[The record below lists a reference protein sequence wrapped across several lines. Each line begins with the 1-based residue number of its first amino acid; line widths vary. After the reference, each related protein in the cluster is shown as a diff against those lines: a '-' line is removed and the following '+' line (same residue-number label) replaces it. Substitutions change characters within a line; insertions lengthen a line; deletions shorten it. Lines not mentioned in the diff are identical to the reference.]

1 MTREDLF
8 LAIGMVEESRLQR
21 SELEMSGPEA
31 KHRKT
36 GRVFRNF
43 LIAAIIVSMLAVTAY
58 AAARRF
64 GLKEWLSGLG
74 MTNLEEL
81 DAISVTIQP
90 QEETL
95 TYDWATHDAAFVVQ
109 EAILDDNSIYV
120 AARIVPMRENCILVP
135 DIAFDEDI
143 VTSDGLTLAELR
155 ETNAPIVYAGIR
167 CENSD
172 GSVDGLGYSFKIG
185 ENGDFYYHISGQNT
199 YQKDSFELPCTGL
212 SHTGTIASKESV
224 DRSVMLHNKSNT
236 TEKTLCIPEERMFS
250 ETEVQVNSISFSET
264 QLCIYV
270 TFNYTLPEEKYEFL
284 SLRLVGTDGKELSS
298 LPGFSGGEAKC
309 IADNTF
315 EATRAY
321 QKPLD
326 INELKL
332 IMKDVWKDKEYGPY
346 AIAVK

>member
-1 MTREDLF
+1 MRREDLF
-8 LAIGMVEESRLQR
+8 EAIGMVEESRLQR
-21 SELEMSGPEA
+21 SELEMRATETKP
-31 KHRKT
+31 KKT
-36 GRVFRNF
+36 GRIFRNF

-58 AAARRF
+58 AVARRF
-64 GLKEWLSGLG
+64 GLKEWLGELG

-90 QEETL
+90 QEEIL
-95 TYDWATHDAAFVVQ
+95 TYDWATNDAAFVVQ
-109 EAILDDNSIYV
+109 EAILDDNSIFV
-120 AARIVPMRENCILVP
+120 AARIVPLNENCMLVP
-135 DIAFDEDI
+135 DIAFDEDV

-155 ETNAPIVYAGIR
+155 EKKASIVYAGIR

-185 ENGDFYYHISGQNT
+185 ENGDFYYYISGQNT

-212 SHTGTIASKESV
+212 SHTGTIESKESV
-224 DRSVMLHNKSNT
+224 DFSVMLHNKSNIT
-236 TEKTLCIPEERMFS
+236 GKTVCIPEERAFS
-250 ETEVQVNSISFSET
+250 ETEVQVNSISFAET
-264 QLCIYV
+264 ELCIYV

-284 SLRLVGTDGKELSS
+284 SLRLVETDGKELSS

-309 IADNTF
+309 ISDNTF

-326 INELKL
+326 MNELKL
-332 IMKDVWKDKEYGPY
+332 IMKDVWKDTEYGPY
-346 AIAVK
+346 AIEVK

>member
-21 SELEMSGPEA
+21 SELEVAASEQ
-31 KHRKT
+31 KTKKT
-36 GRVFRNF
+36 GRIFRNL
-43 LIAAIIVSMLAVTAY
+43 LIAAILVSMLAVTAY
-58 AAARRF
+58 AARRF
-64 GLKEWLSGLG
+64 GLKEWLSELG
-74 MTNLEEL
+74 MTNMEEL

-95 TYDWATHDAAFVVQ
+95 AYDWATNDAAFAVQ

-120 AARIVPMRENCILVP
+120 AARIVPMNENCILVP

-155 ETNAPIVYAGIR
+155 ETKASIVYAGIR

-185 ENGDFYYHISGQNT
+185 ENGDFYYYISGQNT

-212 SHTGTIASKESV
+212 SHTGTIESKECV
-224 DRSVMLHNKSNT
+224 DFSVMLNNKSNIT
-236 TEKTLCIPEERMFS
+236 GKTVCIPEERAFS

-264 QLCIYV
+264 ELCIYV

-284 SLRLVGTDGKELSS
+284 SLRLVETDGKELSS
-298 LPGFSGGEAKC
+298 LPGFSGGEAKY
-309 IADNTF
+309 ISDNTF

-326 INELKL
+326 MNELKL
-332 IMKDVWKDKEYGPY
+332 IMKDVWKDTEYGPY
-346 AIAVK
+346 AIEVK

>member
-8 LAIGMVEESRLQR
+8 LAIGMVEESRLER
-21 SELEMSGPEA
+21 TEHPVIEI
-31 KHRKT
+31 K
-36 GRVFRNF
+36 GRNHKRILRNF
-43 LIAAIIVSMLAVTAY
+43 MIAAIIVSMLAVTAY
-58 AAARRF
+58 AARRF
-64 GLKEWLSGLG
+64 GLKEWLIELG

-81 DAISVTIQP
+81 DTISVTIQP

-95 TYDWATHDAAFVVQ
+95 TYDWITNDAAFVVQ

-120 AARIVPMRENCILVP
+120 AARIVPMNENCILVP
-135 DIAFDEDI
+135 DIAFDEDV

-155 ETNAPIVYAGIR
+155 ESKASIVYAGIR

-185 ENGDFYYHISGQNT
+185 ENGDFYYYISGQNT
-199 YQKDSFELPCTGL
+199 YRKDSFELPCRGL
-212 SHTGTIASKESV
+212 SHTGTIESKECV
-224 DRSVMLHNKSNT
+224 DFSVMLHNKSNT
-236 TEKTLCIPEERMFS
+236 TEKTVCIPEERAFS
-250 ETEVQVNSISFSET
+250 ETEVQINSISFSET
-264 QLCIYV
+264 ELCIYV

-298 LPGFSGGEAKC
+298 LPGFSGGEAKH
-309 IADNTF
+309 ISGNTF

-326 INELKL
+326 INGLKL
-332 IMKDVWKDKEYGPY
+332 IMKDVWNDTEYGPY
-346 AIAVK
+346 AIEMK

>member
-21 SELEMSGPEA
+21 SELEVTA
-31 KHRKT
+31 ADRKT
-36 GRVFRNF
+36 KKTGNVFRHF
-43 LIAAIIVSMLAVTAY
+43 LIAAILVSMLAVTAY
-58 AAARRF
+58 AARRF
-64 GLKEWLSGLG
+64 GLKEWLSELG
-74 MTNLEEL
+74 MTNMEEL
-81 DAISVTIQP
+81 DAISVTIQS
-90 QEETL
+90 QEEIL
-95 TYDWATHDAAFVVQ
+95 NYGWATNDAVFVVQ

-120 AARIVPMRENCILVP
+120 AARIVPMDENCILVP

-143 VTSDGLTLAELR
+143 VTSDGLSLAELR
-155 ETNAPIVYAGIR
+155 ETKASIVYAGIR

-185 ENGDFYYHISGQNT
+185 ENGDFYYYISGQNT
-199 YQKDSFELPCTGL
+199 YQKGSFELPCRGL
-212 SHTGTIASKESV
+212 SHTGTIESKECV
-224 DRSVMLHNKSNT
+224 DFSVMLHNKSNT
-236 TEKTLCIPEERMFS
+236 TEKTVCIPEERMFS

-264 QLCIYV
+264 ELCIYV

-298 LPGFSGGEAKC
+298 LPGFSGGEAKN
-309 IADNTF
+309 ISGNTF

-326 INELKL
+326 MSGLKL
-332 IMKDVWKDKEYGPY
+332 IVKDVWKDTEYGPY
-346 AIAVK
+346 AIEVK

>member
-21 SELEMSGPEA
+21 SELEVTATEQKP
-31 KHRKT
+31 KKT
-36 GRVFRNF
+36 GRIFRNF
-43 LIAAIIVSMLAVTAY
+43 LIAAILVSMLAVTAY
-58 AAARRF
+58 AARRF
-64 GLKEWLSGLG
+64 GLKEWLSELG
-74 MTNLEEL
+74 MTNMEEL

-95 TYDWATHDAAFVVQ
+95 TYDWATNDAAFVVQ
-109 EAILDDNSIYV
+109 EAILDDNSIYL
-120 AARIVPMRENCILVP
+120 AARIVPLNENCMLVP

-143 VTSDGLTLAELR
+143 VTLDGLTLAELR
-155 ETNAPIVYAGIR
+155 ETKTSIVYAGIR

-185 ENGDFYYHISGQNT
+185 ENGDFYYYISGQNT

-212 SHTGTIASKESV
+212 SHTGTIESKECV
-224 DRSVMLHNKSNT
+224 EFSVMLLNKSNT
-236 TEKTLCIPEERMFS
+236 TGKTVCIPEERAFS

-264 QLCIYV
+264 ELCIYA
-270 TFNYTLPEEKYEFL
+270 TFNYTLPEDKYEFL

-298 LPGFSGGEAKC
+298 LPGFSGGEARH

-315 EATRAY
+315 ETTRAY

-326 INELKL
+326 ISELKL
-332 IMKDVWKDKEYGPY
+332 IMKDVWKDTEYGPY
-346 AIAVK
+346 AIEVK

>member
-8 LAIGMVEESRLQR
+8 LAIGMVEESRLER
-21 SELEMSGPEA
+21 TEHPVIEI
-31 KHRKT
+31 K
-36 GRVFRNF
+36 GRNHKRILRNF
-43 LIAAIIVSMLAVTAY
+43 MIAAIIVSMLAVTAY
-58 AAARRF
+58 AARRF
-64 GLKEWLSGLG
+64 GLKEWLIELG

-81 DAISVTIQP
+81 DTISVTIQP

-95 TYDWATHDAAFVVQ
+95 TYDWITNDAAFVVQ

-120 AARIVPMRENCILVP
+120 AARIVPMNENCILVP
-135 DIAFDEDI
+135 DIAFDEDV

-155 ETNAPIVYAGIR
+155 ESKASIVYAGIR

-185 ENGDFYYHISGQNT
+185 ENGDFYYYISGQNT
-199 YQKDSFELPCTGL
+199 YRKDSFELPCRGL
-212 SHTGTIASKESV
+212 SHTGTIESKECV
-224 DRSVMLHNKSNT
+224 DFSVMLHNKSNT
-236 TEKTLCIPEERMFS
+236 TEKTVCIPEERAFS
-250 ETEVQVNSISFSET
+250 ETEVQINSISFSET
-264 QLCIYV
+264 ELCIYV

-298 LPGFSGGEAKC
+298 LPGFSGGEAKH
-309 IADNTF
+309 ISGNTF

-326 INELKL
+326 INGLKL
-332 IMKDVWKDKEYGPY
+332 IMKDVWKDTEYGPY
-346 AIAVK
+346 AIEMK

>member
-21 SELEMSGPEA
+21 SELEVTATERKP
-31 KHRKT
+31 KKT
-36 GRVFRNF
+36 GRIFRNF

-58 AAARRF
+58 AARRF
-64 GLKEWLSGLG
+64 GLKEWLSELG

-90 QEETL
+90 QEATL
-95 TYDWATHDAAFVVQ
+95 TYDRTTNDAAFVVQ

-120 AARIVPMRENCILVP
+120 AARIVPMNENCILVP

-143 VTSDGLTLAELR
+143 VTSDGLTLDELR
-155 ETNAPIVYAGIR
+155 ETKASIVYAGIR

-185 ENGDFYYHISGQNT
+185 ENGDFYYYISGQNT
-199 YQKDSFELPCTGL
+199 YRKDSFELPCRGL
-212 SHTGTIASKESV
+212 SHTGTIESKECV
-224 DRSVMLHNKSNT
+224 DFSVMLHNKSNT
-236 TEKTLCIPEERMFS
+236 TEKTVCIPEERMFS

-264 QLCIYV
+264 ELCIYV

-298 LPGFSGGEAKC
+298 LPGFSGGEAKN
-309 IADNTF
+309 ISENTF

-326 INELKL
+326 INGLKL
-332 IMKDVWKDKEYGPY
+332 IMKDVWKDTEYGPY
-346 AIAVK
+346 AIEMK

>member
-1 MTREDLF
+1 MTREELF
-8 LAIGMVEESRLQR
+8 AAIGMVEERRLER
-21 SELEMSGPEA
+21 TEHPVIEIKGKSHKRLL
-31 KHRKT
+31 
-36 GRVFRNF
+36 RNF
-43 LIAAIIVSMLAVTAY
+43 MIAAIIVSMLAVTAY
-58 AAARRF
+58 AARRF
-64 GLKEWLSGLG
+64 GLKEWLSELG

-95 TYDWATHDAAFVVQ
+95 TYDRTTNDAAFVVQ

-120 AARIVPMRENCILVP
+120 AARIVPMNENCILVP

-155 ETNAPIVYAGIR
+155 ETKASIVYAGIR

-185 ENGDFYYHISGQNT
+185 ENGDFYYYISGQNT
-199 YQKDSFELPCTGL
+199 YRKDSFELPCRGL
-212 SHTGTIASKESV
+212 SHTGTIESKECV
-224 DRSVMLHNKSNT
+224 DFSVMLHNKSNT
-236 TEKTLCIPEERMFS
+236 TEKTVCIPEERMFS
-250 ETEVQVNSISFSET
+250 ETEVQINSISFSET
-264 QLCIYV
+264 ELCIYV

-284 SLRLVGTDGKELSS
+284 SLRLVGTDGEELSS
-298 LPGFSGGEAKC
+298 LPGFSGGEAKN
-309 IADNTF
+309 ISGNTF

-326 INELKL
+326 MNELKL
-332 IMKDVWKDKEYGPY
+332 IMKDVWKDTEYGPY
-346 AIAVK
+346 AIELK

>member
-8 LAIGMVEESRLQR
+8 AAIGMVEEGRLER
-21 SELEMSGPEA
+21 TEHTITEVKGKSHKRIL
-31 KHRKT
+31 
-36 GRVFRNF
+36 RNF
-43 LIAAIIVSMLAVTAY
+43 MIAAIIVSMLAVTAY

-64 GLKEWLSGLG
+64 GLKEWLSELG

-81 DAISVTIQP
+81 DAISVAIQP
-90 QEETL
+90 QEEIRI
-95 TYDWATHDAAFVVQ
+95 YDWATNDAAFVVQ

-120 AARIVPMRENCILVP
+120 AARIVPLNENCILVP
-135 DIAFDEDI
+135 DIAFDEDL

-155 ETNAPIVYAGIR
+155 ETKVSIVYAGIR

-185 ENGDFYYHISGQNT
+185 DNGDFYYYISGQNT
-199 YQKDSFELPCTGL
+199 YRKDSFELPCTGL
-212 SHTGTIASKESV
+212 SHTGTIESKECV
-224 DRSVMLHNKSNT
+224 DFGVMLHNKSNT
-236 TEKTLCIPEERMFS
+236 TERTVYIPEKRVFS

-264 QLCIYV
+264 ELCIYV
-270 TFNYTLPEEKYEFL
+270 TFNYTLPEAEYEFL

-298 LPGFSGGEAKC
+298 LPGFSGGEAKH
-309 IADNTF
+309 ISNNTF

-326 INELKL
+326 INGLKL
-332 IMKDVWKDKEYGPY
+332 IMKDVWNDTEYGPY
-346 AIAVK
+346 GIEMK